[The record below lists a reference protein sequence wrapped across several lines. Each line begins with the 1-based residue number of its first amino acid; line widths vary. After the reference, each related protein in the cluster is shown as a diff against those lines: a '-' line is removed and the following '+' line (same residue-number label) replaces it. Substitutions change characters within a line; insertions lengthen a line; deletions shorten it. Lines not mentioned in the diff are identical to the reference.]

1 MIVKADG
8 PFAALCRIYLAE
20 LLEGNR
26 QEIVKYLCNDEDAW
40 NWEPYYEFQVCWFI
54 FIIELN
60 HFHVSPRPLWRQ
72 KKISAQ

>member
-1 MIVKADG
+1 MIVKTDG

-40 NWEPYYEFQVCWFI
+40 NWEPYYEFQVCWYCWWI
-54 FIIELN
+54 FIRG
-60 HFHVSPRPLWRQ
+60 V
-72 KKISAQ
+72 

>member
-1 MIVKADG
+1 MIVKTDG

-40 NWEPYYEFQVCWFI
+40 NWEPYYQFQVC
-54 FIIELN
+54 
-60 HFHVSPRPLWRQ
+60 
-72 KKISAQ
+72 